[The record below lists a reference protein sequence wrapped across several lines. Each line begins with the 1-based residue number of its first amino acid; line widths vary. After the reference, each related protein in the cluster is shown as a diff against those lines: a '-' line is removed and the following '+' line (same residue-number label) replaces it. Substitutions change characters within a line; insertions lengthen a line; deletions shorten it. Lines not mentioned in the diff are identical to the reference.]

1 MTIQGEAA
9 MRWYITAAAMAFLGG
24 LITGQSVLA
33 QEEAQWVAKPV
44 QCGTLDEVATI
55 TKSKGL
61 ALTFAGNG
69 FSNSVNFDEP
79 IKVYVFLG
87 INPDTNE
94 WAVTEIDAQGD
105 RGCVIGYG
113 NDFTID
119 AGTMQ
124 KLAGPKS

>member
-1 MTIQGEAA
+1 MRYFAA
-9 MRWYITAAAMAFLGG
+9 IAAIAFLGG
-24 LITGQSVLA
+24 SVASSVLA
-33 QEEAQWVAKPV
+33 QEEAQGQWVAKPV
-44 QCGTLDEVATI
+44 QCGSIEEVADI

-61 ALTFAGNG
+61 SLTFAGNG

-79 IKVYVFLG
+79 IQVYVFLG

-94 WAVTEIDAQGD
+94 WAVTEVDTQGD

-113 NDFTID
+113 TDFTID

>member
-9 MRWYITAAAMAFLGG
+9 MRWYITAAAIAFLGG
-24 LITGQSVLA
+24 SVASSVLA
-33 QEEAQWVAKPV
+33 QETGQWVAKPV

-61 ALTFAGNG
+61 SLTFAGNG
-69 FSNSVNFDEP
+69 SSNSVNFDEP
-79 IKVYVFLG
+79 LQVYVFLG

-94 WAVTEIDAQGD
+94 WAITEIDAQGD

-113 NDFTID
+113 MDFTID

-124 KLAGPKS
+124 KLAKPSS

>member
-1 MTIQGEAA
+1 MKYYLIFCLFAL
-9 MRWYITAAAMAFLGG
+9 IGG
-24 LITGQSVLA
+24 VVTGKVFA
-33 QEEAQWVAKPV
+33 QEQGQWVAKPV

-61 ALTFAGNG
+61 SLTFAGNG

-79 IKVYVFLG
+79 IQVYVFLG
-87 INPDTNE
+87 INPETNE
-94 WAVTEIDAQGD
+94 WAITEIDSQGD
-105 RGCVIGYG
+105 AGCVIGYG
-113 NDFTID
+113 NEFTID

>member
-9 MRWYITAAAMAFLGG
+9 MRYFAAIAAIAFLGG
-24 LITGQSVLA
+24 SVASSVLA
-33 QEEAQWVAKPV
+33 QETGQWVAKPV

-61 ALTFAGNG
+61 SLTFAGNG

-79 IKVYVFLG
+79 IQVYVFLG
-87 INPDTNE
+87 INPETNE
-94 WAVTEIDAQGD
+94 WAVTEVDAQGD

>member
-1 MTIQGEAA
+1 
-9 MRWYITAAAMAFLGG
+9 MRWYITAAAIAFLGG
-24 LITGQSVLA
+24 LVTGKSVLA
-33 QEEAQWVAKPV
+33 QETGQWVAKPV

-61 ALTFAGNG
+61 SLTFAGNG

-79 IKVYVFLG
+79 IQVYVFLG
-87 INPDTNE
+87 INPETNE
-94 WAVTEIDAQGD
+94 WAVTEVDAQGD

-113 NDFTID
+113 MDFTID

>member
-1 MTIQGEAA
+1 MRYFAA
-9 MRWYITAAAMAFLGG
+9 MAAIAFLGG
-24 LITGQSVLA
+24 LVTGKSVLA
-33 QEEAQWVAKPV
+33 QEEAQWVSKPV
-44 QCGTLDEVATI
+44 QCGTINEVATI

-61 ALTFAGNG
+61 SLTFAGNG

-79 IKVYVFLG
+79 IQVYVFLG

-94 WAVTEIDAQGD
+94 WAVTEVDAQGD

-113 NDFTID
+113 MDFTID

-124 KLAGPKS
+124 KLAKPSS

>member
-1 MTIQGEAA
+1 
-9 MRWYITAAAMAFLGG
+9 MRWYITAAAIAFLGG
-24 LITGQSVLA
+24 LVTGKSVLA
-33 QEEAQWVAKPV
+33 QETGQWVAKPV

-61 ALTFAGNG
+61 SLTFAGNG

-79 IKVYVFLG
+79 IQVYVFLG

-94 WAVTEIDAQGD
+94 WAVTEVDAQGD
-105 RGCVIGYG
+105 RGCIIGYG
-113 NDFTID
+113 MDFTID

>member
-1 MTIQGEAA
+1 
-9 MRWYITAAAMAFLGG
+9 MRWYITAAAIAFLGG
-24 LITGQSVLA
+24 LVTGKSVLA
-33 QEEAQWVAKPV
+33 QETGQWVAKPV

-79 IKVYVFLG
+79 IQVYVFLG
-87 INPDTNE
+87 INPETNE
-94 WAVTEIDAQGD
+94 WAVTEVDAQGD

-113 NDFTID
+113 MDFTID

>member
-1 MTIQGEAA
+1 MRYFAA
-9 MRWYITAAAMAFLGG
+9 MAAIAFLGG
-24 LITGQSVLA
+24 SVASSVLA
-33 QEEAQWVAKPV
+33 QETGQWVAKPV

-61 ALTFAGNG
+61 SLTFAGNG

-79 IKVYVFLG
+79 IQVYVFLG
-87 INPDTNE
+87 INPETNE
-94 WAVTEIDAQGD
+94 WAVTEVDAQGD

-113 NDFTID
+113 MDFTID